1 MFLPFRQKRGYVF
14 PADEKFYSLSSIDAN
29 PGRRARPCTRMFK
42 LSRVFCGKYRNFYIY
57 FVIGLLVAFY
67 WPQSNSDRCSP
78 PRSPLDSVPAE
89 PLSDTL
95 HHESDSDFEPQ
106 LNLAQKPLA
115 AKKEQKSFIRPRYY
129 SSELG
134 IREKLFVGC
143 LSEQDHIETLATAFN
158 RTSAHLV
165 NKIKFFINADNV
177 KSTFKL
183 KNIVGFTDTREN
195 LRPFHVLKY
204 IADNYLDD
212 YDYFLLVPDTTYLDS
227 RALRQKMSKISISF
241 DIYLGTPTTTTE
253 TEESAEGGSRYCDL
267 DSGIVFS
274 SSVVRKIR
282 ANLDWCVKEAKS
294 HSHSENIGR
303 CVKYATKIDSCQT
316 SWQGVSL
323 TSYQLQDDHQ
333 GIYRDFNTLAKN
345 RDFNAATLIHP
356 VHSADDFYRLHL
368 YFSRV
373 RQSFII

>member
-1 MFLPFRQKRGYVF
+1 MAYSEIPFSACQISFNPIYIDPPPGQPIPAPVVQHPDPLP
-14 PADEKFYSLSSIDAN
+14 EN
-29 PGRRARPCTRMFK
+29 
-42 LSRVFCGKYRNFYIY
+42 
-57 FVIGLLVAFY
+57 
-67 WPQSNSDRCSP
+67 
-78 PRSPLDSVPAE
+78 
-89 PLSDTL
+89 
-95 HHESDSDFEPQ
+95 DFEPQ
-106 LNLAQKPLA
+106 INLAQKPMA

-143 LSEQDHIETLATAFN
+143 ISEQDHIETLATAFN
-158 RTSAHLV
+158 RTTAHLV

-227 RALRQKMSKISISF
+227 RALRQKVSKISISF
-241 DIYLGTPTTTTE
+241 DIYLGTPTTTDRVSG
-253 TEESAEGGSRYCDL
+253 ESGESSSGYCDL
-267 DSGIVFS
+267 DSGIIFS
-274 SSVVRKIR
+274 SSVIRKIR

-294 HSHSENIGR
+294 STHTENIGR
-303 CVKYATKIDSCQT
+303 CVKYATKIDACQS
-316 SWQGVSL
+316 SWQGVSVK
-323 TSYQLQDDHQ
+323 SYQLQDDHQ
-333 GIYRDFNTLAKN
+333 GIYRDFNRLARN
-345 RDFNAATLIHP
+345 EEFNSATLIHP

-373 RQSFII
+373 SN